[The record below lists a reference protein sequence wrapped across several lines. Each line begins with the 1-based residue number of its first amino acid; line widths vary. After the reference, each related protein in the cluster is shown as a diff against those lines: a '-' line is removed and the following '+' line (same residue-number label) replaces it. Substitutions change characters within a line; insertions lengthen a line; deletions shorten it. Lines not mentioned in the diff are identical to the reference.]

1 MKFDELRADIVPAQD
16 SSFFVDGNVCA
27 NIEGSWYL
35 NEEQVYVDS
44 FDDAVSVI
52 KEKIENNKEK
62 YNSLIDESYSVEQA
76 LKIVRKYN
84 NKVSQTILENCIET
98 ASSKQLTNDPAVLE
112 LRLEDTNLIADKY
125 MFILDNKDV
134 VALSGSDLLM
144 LEKFDDELLQYGKQ
158 SAENLKQIL
167 RGIY

>member
-1 MKFDELRADIVPAQD
+1 MQFDQLRTEIEPKVS
-16 SSFFVDGNVCA
+16 SSFIIGEDVCTCLD
-27 NIEGSWYL
+27 GSWYL
-35 NEEQVYVDS
+35 NEEEIYFDS

-52 KEKIENNKEK
+52 KEKIEHNKEK
-62 YNSLIDESYSVEQA
+62 YKSLIDESYSVEQA
-76 LKIVRKYN
+76 IKIVRKYN

-98 ASSKQLTNDPAVLE
+98 ASSKKLTNDPAALE
-112 LRLEDTNLIADKY
+112 LRLEDTNLVADKY
-125 MFILDNKDV
+125 MFILENNDV
-134 VALSGSDLLM
+134 VALSDTELLM

>member
-1 MKFDELRADIVPAQD
+1 MKFDQLRTEIEPKP
-16 SSFFVDGNVCA
+16 SSFVIGEDICACVD
-27 NIEGSWYL
+27 GSWYL
-35 NEEQVYVDS
+35 NEEEIYFDS

-52 KEKIENNKEK
+52 KEKIDHNKEK
-62 YNSLIDESYSVEQA
+62 YKSLIDESYSVEQA
-76 LKIVRKYN
+76 IKIVRKYN

-112 LRLEDTNLIADKY
+112 LRLEDTNLVADKY
-125 MFILDNKDV
+125 MFILENNDV
-134 VALSGSDLLM
+134 VALSDTELLV

>member
-1 MKFDELRADIVPAQD
+1 MQFDQLRTEIEPKS
-16 SSFFVDGNVCA
+16 SSFIIGEDICACVD
-27 NIEGSWYL
+27 GSWYL
-35 NEEQVYVDS
+35 NEEQIYFDS

-52 KEKIENNKEK
+52 KEKIEHNKEK
-62 YNSLIDESYSVEQA
+62 YKSLIDESYSVEQA
-76 LKIVRKYN
+76 IKIVRKYN

-98 ASSKQLTNDPAVLE
+98 ASSKRLTNDPAVLE
-112 LRLEDTNLIADKY
+112 LRLEDTNLVADKY
-125 MFILDNKDV
+125 MFILENNDV
-134 VALSGSDLLM
+134 VALSNTELLM

>member
-1 MKFDELRADIVPAQD
+1 MKFDQLRTEIEPKP
-16 SSFFVDGNVCA
+16 SSFVIGEDICACVD
-27 NIEGSWYL
+27 GSWYL
-35 NEEQVYVDS
+35 NEEEIYFDS

-52 KEKIENNKEK
+52 KEKIEHNKEK
-62 YNSLIDESYSVEQA
+62 YKSLIDESYSVEQA
-76 LKIVRKYN
+76 IKIVRKYN

-112 LRLEDTNLIADKY
+112 LRLEDTNLVADKY
-125 MFILDNKDV
+125 MFILENNDV
-134 VALSGSDLLM
+134 VALSDTELLV

>member
-1 MKFDELRADIVPAQD
+1 MQFDQLRKEIESKS
-16 SSFFVDGNVCA
+16 SSFVIGEDVCTC
-27 NIEGSWYL
+27 IDDSWYL
-35 NEEQVYVDS
+35 NEENIYVDS
-44 FDDAVSVI
+44 FDDAVSII
-52 KEKIENNKEK
+52 KEKIEHNKEK

-76 LKIVRKYN
+76 IKIVRKYN

-112 LRLEDTNLIADKY
+112 LRLEDTNLVADKY
-125 MFILDNKDV
+125 MFILENNDV
-134 VALSGSDLLM
+134 VALSNTELLV